1 MNLEKILVIAD
12 RSDTGQRA
20 LKAAL
25 ELTRGTRATISVVGF
40 LFDDLVEHPD
50 LMTASAAR
58 QMKAAMVR
66 DKKAW
71 LANAVSALDPGSAKI
86 RQTVVWTRD
95 ISAWVAAHAGEF
107 GLVVKAGNRSESL
120 VHTPL
125 DWLLLRESKVPVL
138 IVRER
143 LRRRPG
149 RVLACIDLGSGKPA
163 QRDLNRRV
171 LAAGHMLARHLG
183 AELHVVYAIPLSALA
198 QDLDLVDRARME
210 RTTAQRLEPE
220 LAAIS
225 AEFDVPRKHIT
236 IKAGPPERIIDG
248 QASKLKATLLVMGTL
263 GRKGLKGKLLGNTAE
278 KVLHYN
284 RSTVLAL
291 RPL

>member
-1 MNLEKILVIAD
+1 
-12 RSDTGQRA
+12 
-20 LKAAL
+20 
-25 ELTRGTRATISVVGF
+25 VVGF
-40 LFDDLVEHPD
+40 LFDDMVENAELIPES
-50 LMTASAAR
+50 TAR

-71 LANAVSALDPGSAKI
+71 LQNALEGIDPGEAKI

-95 ISAWVAAHAGEF
+95 ISAWVTEHAGEF
-107 GLVVKAGNRSESL
+107 GLVVKSGNRSEGL

-125 DWLLLRESKVPVL
+125 DWQLLRESKVPVM
-138 IVRER
+138 IVRDR
-143 LRRRPG
+143 LRKRPG
-149 RVLACIDLGSGKPA
+149 RVLASVDLGSTKAA

-171 LAAGHMLARHLG
+171 LAAGHMLAGQLG

-198 QDLDLVDRARME
+198 QDLDLVDRALME
-210 RTTAQRLEPE
+210 RKTVRKLEEE
-220 LAAIS
+220 LAAIT
-225 AEFDVPRKHIT
+225 AEFDVPRKNIV
-236 IKAGPPERIIDG
+236 IKAGPPERILDG
-248 QASKLKATLLVMGTL
+248 RASKLKGTLLVMGTL

-278 KVLHYN
+278 KVLHLN

>member
-12 RSDTGQRA
+12 RDDPRQKA
-20 LKAAL
+20 LRAAL
-25 ELTRGTRATISVVGF
+25 DLARGTRAVISVVGF
-40 LFDDLVEHPD
+40 LFDDMVEHPE
-50 LMTASAAR
+50 LIPATTAR
-58 QMKAAMVR
+58 QMKAAMIR

-71 LANAVSALDPGSAKI
+71 LHAAIEGIEPGEARI

-95 ISAWVAAHAGEF
+95 ISGWVAEHAGEF
-107 GLVVKAGNRSESL
+107 GLVIKCANRSEGL
-120 VHTPL
+120 IHTPL
-125 DWLLLRESKVPVL
+125 DWQLLRESKVPVM
-138 IVRER
+138 IVRDR
-143 LRRRPG
+143 LRKRPG
-149 RVLACIDLGSGKPA
+149 RILACVDLGSSKPA

-171 LAAGHMLARHLG
+171 LAGGHMLARQLG

-198 QDLDLVDRARME
+198 QDLALVDRALME
-210 RTTAQRLEPE
+210 RKATRALEAE

-225 AEFDVPRKHIT
+225 EEFDVPRKNIV
-236 IKAGPPERIIDG
+236 IKAGPPERILDG

-278 KVLHYN
+278 KVLHLN

-291 RPL
+291 RPV